1 MLKVIF
7 LYHNWLCVC
16 RGQSTLH
23 ISPVKFQDPITCWR
37 AAGSVS
43 GCAWCA
49 TSCLGRPWDSWWGAC
64 WRPGA
69 FQFRVPW
76 AATRWGLWTAY
87 HGRGQCQGC
96 IRDLSFIIKLLEG
109 KKSFKIIILVNN
121 FAGSLLSHVTIPQT
135 SMKAWRMLSFCFSP
149 FQNSCLCDSVLF
161 LGLPYPF
168 QSDPSRLYPLLY
180 ASLFS
185 RTFPP
190 SSVFP
195 FFYCVCLCVKD
206 ILRTFLPLYS
216 GYFSSFFSLP
226 NFLNNWLS
234 SGLAS
239 GTTLTYLMNE

>member
-1 MLKVIF
+1 MLYSLEF
-7 LYHNWLCVC
+7 PGLPHGEGS
-16 RGQSTLH
+16 GQLTM
-23 ISPVKFQDPITCWR
+23 
-37 AAGSVS
+37 AGDSVRDASEISVS
-43 GCAWCA
+43 
-49 TSCLGRPWDSWWGAC
+49 SLNYLKEK
-64 WRPGA
+64 
-69 FQFRVPW
+69 RV
-76 AATRWGLWTAY
+76 
-87 HGRGQCQGC
+87 
-96 IRDLSFIIKLLEG
+96 
-109 KKSFKIIILVNN
+109 FKIIILVNN

-216 GYFSSFFSLP
+216 GYFSSFFSLH
-226 NFLNNWLS
+226 LD
-234 SGLAS
+234 
-239 GTTLTYLMNE
+239 